1 MKRKIVETNDGS
13 KTIYIHEMDENYHS
27 THGAIQEALHVF
39 IENGLKTL
47 DKKTVSIFELG
58 FGTGLNALLT
68 LQYAQQN
75 SINIFYHGIEAFPIE
90 KELIDSLNYVELTG
104 AKFQSEFEL
113 LHQSTWSE
121 KNQISLKFELLKT
134 QSKIEDFKLNK
145 EKYDIIYFDA
155 FGFRA
160 QPEMWELSILEK
172 MYHMLNRGGVL
183 VTYAARGQFKRDLK
197 TLGFEVESLPGPPG
211 KREMTRAIKV

>member
-1 MKRKIVETNDGS
+1 
-13 KTIYIHEMDENYHS
+13 MDENYHS